1 MKKDKIEIFKSASV
15 IDTHAHVV
23 LEETEKSAG
32 ALGPEMLFDGQT
44 PVYRIGDYHLKGVNY
59 KNTAFMDPK
68 IRIDKMELIDLQVL
82 TPNPLTYFLYSE
94 KDLSINF
101 SKKHNDSLSY
111 HIKYAPTRLVGMANF
126 LYRILCFSD
135 ELHRAIE
142 DLNLCGVQ
150 LYIQHISVR

>member
-1 MKKDKIEIFKSASV
+1 MKRNKIEIFKSASV

-68 IRIDKMELIDLQVL
+68 IRIEKMDVAILLLVWRRPILTKKIISSLRKISPKKIYVSSIKAWKEYEKLL
-82 TPNPLTYFLYSE
+82 TPAIDIVKSNELL
-94 KDLSINF
+94 KN
-101 SKKHNDSLSY
+101 
-111 HIKYAPTRLVGMANF
+111 
-126 LYRILCFSD
+126 RI
-135 ELHRAIE
+135 
-142 DLNLCGVQ
+142 
-150 LYIQHISVR
+150 